1 MLVITYLPID
11 CDVDEKGKFRYL
23 RRRRA
28 VVKIDFGPSEPREL
42 DHDAIDVVSTSSKT
56 ASASPVILSNTEIV
70 QTKFE
75 PTLVENDKSPEKSVS
90 GKLIYE
96 KKRKKDTEF
105 PSEKLS
111 RQSVKVGEVMEIS
124 LGTTETYN
132 LFTGLQQLYALYD
145 DMGGVPFGSATY
157 ARIDSSFKNF
167 LNIIQNDP
175 SAARMI
181 GRKENFELVKI
192 VLQLITQTD
201 SLESLKNSLET
212 LETPNMVRLNNA
224 LNIERL
230 TRVLMLLESNLKNAD
245 EEFWQST
252 FAENQWILS
261 QLFSFPCT
269 IFEEKAYVG
278 GKSLSNTGGNLCDF
292 IYQNKLTQNVA
303 IIEIKTPCTEII
315 GSPYRGTFCFS
326 HDMSGAIN
334 QVINY
339 RDKLTKDYYANCY
352 NSSNS
357 YEVFA
362 PKCLVLIGKVDGLE
376 KGEIAALENY
386 RGSLT
391 NVNIVTYD
399 ELVLRIMDMINIFS
413 NSDNDDQ
420 EIQTA
425 ADFDSEDDSDEL
437 PF

>member
-1 MLVITYLPID
+1 MRINL
-11 CDVDEKGKFRYL
+11 
-23 RRRRA
+23 
-28 VVKIDFGPSEPREL
+28 GPSEPREL

-56 ASASPVILSNTEIV
+56 ASASPIILSNTEMV
-70 QTKFE
+70 QTKFV
-75 PTLVENDKSPEKSVS
+75 PVLVENDKSPEKSVS

-105 PSEKLS
+105 PSEKVS
-111 RQSVKVGEVMEIS
+111 RQSVKVGELMEIS
-124 LGTTETYN
+124 LGTSETYN
-132 LFTGLQQLYALYD
+132 LYAGLQQLYALYEN
-145 DMGGVPFGSATY
+145 MGGVPFGSATY

-181 GRKENFELVKI
+181 GRRENYELVKI

-212 LETPNMVRLNNA
+212 LETPNMARLTNA

-230 TRVLMLLESNLKNAD
+230 NRVLVLLESNLDNSD

-261 QLFSFPCT
+261 QLFSSPCT
-269 IFEEKAYVG
+269 IFEDKAYVG

-326 HDMSGAIN
+326 HEMSGAIN
-334 QVINY
+334 QVLNY
-339 RDKLTKDYYANCY
+339 RDKLTKDYYANVY
-352 NSSNS
+352 NSSDP

-362 PKCLVLIGKVDGLE
+362 PKCLVLIGTIDGME

-386 RGSLT
+386 RGSLN
-391 NVNIVTYD
+391 NVNIITYD
-399 ELVLRIMDMINIFS
+399 ELVQRIKDMINVFT
-413 NSDNDDQ
+413 DD
-420 EIQTA
+420 EGDDLLETIDDDFIV
-425 ADFDSEDDSDEL
+425 ADDDDEL